1 MKTIFSKQLLF
12 VPPAIL
18 ITAIVLLSP
27 TTGVGQ
33 ATLTGTVVDE
43 SGSAVEN
50 ANVWIQTATP
60 KAGKGYLCPSC
71 YSDCTKSARTDQ
83 AGKFEI
89 QDLDESLTFTVL
101 IAKERFRASLVR
113 VDPVVDELNATLK
126 PYKTDV
132 AEKQKMQGTILDED
146 GKPINGAIVWIS
158 GAKQGES
165 KWYGQVK
172 HVDRVSIT
180 DKDGKFLLT
189 SKVPYDEWELTA
201 RASGYCQNKLEH
213 QPTGSKP
220 YEIRLKRG
228 VIVTGK
234 VVDAAGKPA
243 TKQLIGIIQ
252 RDRGPENWVGERLIA
267 TDKQGRFTFTA
278 VLPDTEW
285 SIYTAIDGKPDV
297 EFFQS
302 EFFDSGTN
310 DTIQD
315 LGKFEVKGHGKLSG
329 KLVLPPGESLP
340 KELRVSVSR
349 KYAWKSQT
357 ATVDANG
364 SFSLPNLPMGE
375 PLEIFVS
382 VEGFQLDQGKQ
393 KLQQSS
399 ENQLG
404 IFLDREKTEIEIPLK
419 RLAKLQID
427 HP

>member
-1 MKTIFSKQLLF
+1 
-12 VPPAIL
+12 
-18 ITAIVLLSP
+18 
-27 TTGVGQ
+27 
-33 ATLTGTVVDE
+33 
-43 SGSAVEN
+43 
-50 ANVWIQTATP
+50 
-60 KAGKGYLCPSC
+60 
-71 YSDCTKSARTDQ
+71 
-83 AGKFEI
+83 
-89 QDLDESLTFTVL
+89 
-101 IAKERFRASLVR
+101 
-113 VDPVVDELNATLK
+113 
-126 PYKTDV
+126 
-132 AEKQKMQGTILDED
+132 MQGTILDED
-146 GKPINGAIVWIS
+146 GKPIAGAIVWIS

-172 HVDRVSIT
+172 QVDRASIT

-220 YEIRLKRG
+220 YEIRMKRG
-228 VIVTGK
+228 VLVTGK

-302 EFFDSGTN
+302 EFFDSGKN
-310 DTIQD
+310 DTTQD
-315 LGKFEVKGHGKLSG
+315 LGKFEVKGHGNLSG
-329 KLVLPPGESLP
+329 KLVLPAGESLP
-340 KELRVSVSR
+340 KELRVIVIR

-357 ATVDANG
+357 AKVDVDG

-393 KLQQSS
+393 KLQHSS

-404 IFLDREKTEIEIPLK
+404 IFLDRAETEIEIPLK
-419 RLAKLQID
+419 KSD
-427 HP
+427 